1 MQLKTRWFMALE
13 MLELWAQ
20 LAAGKCVESPVQIQN
35 TFHPDLCLRKTFRST
50 AHMFARKW
58 HKQCMLGTDFRP
70 GGKVRKLAGWDM
82 HVGARKLK
90 IVKWF
95 GWPWQIGNNVFIHVL
110 PASSVLW
117 ERLEHTPSKTL
128 IMINSCKKLSHGH
141 EEDPAHKSECS
152 HVC

>member
-1 MQLKTRWFMALE
+1 
-13 MLELWAQ
+13 
-20 LAAGKCVESPVQIQN
+20 
-35 TFHPDLCLRKTFRST
+35 
-50 AHMFARKW
+50 MFARKW